1 MQCTFDPHRAMYLSG
16 TVTIPS
22 PFPEVGQLSLQ
33 RLTSMPSNKPR
44 AAHKDFLCIE
54 HIQSH
59 RLMVARFVALEDV
72 SAVLLVENGV
82 VEMEDGRWLIGAAGQ
97 HELLAKLRKAKA
109 RPISGIAYVR
119 EHAQVL
125 MRVETGMTAAESS
138 EYYPPN
144 VGERTDSHYQLHKSP
159 FSGSSCEC

>member
-1 MQCTFDPHRAMYLSG
+1 MTCSFDPQRAMYLSG

-33 RLTSMPSNKPR
+33 RLTSATPSKQR
-44 AAHKDFLCIE
+44 VAHKDFLCIE

-59 RLMVARFVALEDV
+59 RLMVARFVALDDV
-72 SAVLLVENGV
+72 SAVLLVENGDV
-82 VEMEDGRWLIGAAGQ
+82 GMDDGRWLVGSAGQ
-97 HELLAKLRKAKA
+97 HELLAKLRKAKS
-109 RPISGIAYVR
+109 RRIEGIAYVR

-144 VGERTDSHYQLHKSP
+144 VGERTDAHYQLHRLP
-159 FSGSSCEC
+159 TWGTSCEC